1 MTDSAPDPKVVD
13 DPVHH
18 RFVLELEGSSGELV
32 YELRG
37 DRLFLIHTEIPES
50 LQGHGLGGKL
60 VRAGLDRAEGERLTI
75 VPWCPYARHWLREH
89 PDDANRAT
97 IDWHTSSPGSDE
109 ET

>member
-1 MTDSAPDPKVVD
+1 MTDSTPDVQVVD
-13 DPVHH
+13 DPDDN

-37 DRLFLIHTEIPES
+37 DRLILIHTEIPES

-60 VRAGLDRAEGERLTI
+60 VRAALDRAESERLTV

-89 PDDANRAT
+89 PDDASRAT
-97 IDWHTSSPGSDE
+97 IDWDTPPPSSGEGS
-109 ET
+109 